1 MKIFTFLFYFLVINI
16 SHASTGIS
24 ATTGIIAED
33 IHVADSQKTKLYL
46 KEGLVIGGDRTI
58 DDVIILDVRHSMNK
72 DYERIVIDL
81 DGNKNGEPAVI
92 QRPPYYQ
99 VEISPIQKRLV
110 VTVFGKPKLAFDPAR
125 VKKGFSK
132 SGLIKGIEL
141 FPLLEK
147 DRWSFAIT
155 FNQAHSSEVFELAN
169 PVRVILDL
177 KK

>member
-1 MKIFTFLFYFLVINI
+1 MMTV
-16 SHASTGIS
+16 SHSYS
-24 ATTGIIAED
+24 AVTPAGMSAQD
-33 IHVADSQKTKLYL
+33 IHVADSTKTKLYL

-58 DDVIILDVRHSMNK
+58 DDVIILDVRHSMNT
-72 DYERIVIDL
+72 DYERVVIDL

-99 VEISPIQKRLV
+99 VEISPVQKRMV
-110 VTVFGKPKLAFDPAR
+110 VTVFGKPKLAFDAAR

-132 SGLIKGIEL
+132 SKLVKSVEL
-141 FPLLEK
+141 FPVLEK

-155 FNQAHSSEVFELAN
+155 FTSAKSAEIFELAN